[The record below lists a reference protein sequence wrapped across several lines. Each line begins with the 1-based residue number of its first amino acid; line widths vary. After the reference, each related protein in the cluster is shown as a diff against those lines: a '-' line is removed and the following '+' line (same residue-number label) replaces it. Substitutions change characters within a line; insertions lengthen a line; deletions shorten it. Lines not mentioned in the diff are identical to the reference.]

1 MIKAKKSSCG
11 SCGKPFDPRAE
22 GGIEMSPIGEDAVS
36 EADDGK
42 IVASKRGKKRRSEA
56 TNGNGNGNGHG
67 SEESEASAGEG
78 ESEDEDEVAR
88 QGKERGRASR
98 RLASQVP
105 VSQVE
110 DSQAEEDSQEY
121 ESEWYGQSFFM

>member
-1 MIKAKKSSCG
+1 MIKAKKSTCG
-11 SCGKPFDPRAE
+11 ACGQPFDPQAE

-36 EADDGK
+36 EADDNRV
-42 IVASKRGKKRRSEA
+42 VASKRGKKRRSEA
-56 TNGNGNGNGHG
+56 ANGNGHG
-67 SEESEASAGEG
+67 SEEPEASIGEE
-78 ESEDEDEVAR
+78 ESEDGDEVAR

-110 DSQAEEDSQEY
+110 DPEADDSQEY
-121 ESEWYGQSFFM
+121 ESE